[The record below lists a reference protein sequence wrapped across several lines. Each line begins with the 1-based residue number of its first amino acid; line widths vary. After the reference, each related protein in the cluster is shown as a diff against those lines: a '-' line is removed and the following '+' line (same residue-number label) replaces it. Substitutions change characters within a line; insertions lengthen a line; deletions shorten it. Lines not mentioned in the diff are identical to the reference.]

1 MGDKPMTTARM
12 GHMLGVVADRFEGRG
27 ECMSHARNTGRD
39 PTPEDLAAAR
49 RVAALPIEAQRQ
61 HPSALPADRSK
72 LDHINT
78 YGSLP
83 EFYIDRRFRCRDC
96 GKEEI
101 WKAADQKWYYETA
114 KGHMDAR
121 AVRCHACRQARRNR

>member
-1 MGDKPMTTARM
+1 
-12 GHMLGVVADRFEGRG
+12 MLEVFADRFERRRDG
-27 ECMSHARNTGRD
+27 MSSHARNTGRD
-39 PTPEDLAAAR
+39 PTPEDLAAAK
-49 RVAALPIEAQRQ
+49 RVAALPVEEQRK

-78 YGSLP
+78 YGWLP
-83 EFYIDRRFRCRDC
+83 EFYIHRRFRCRDC

-114 KGHMDAR
+114 KGHMDAT
-121 AVRCHACRQARRNR
+121 AVRCHACRQARKAKRGQGGQSA